1 MIVAIDGPAATGK
14 STSAKLVAQKLGFT
28 YMDTGAMYRCVTL
41 SVLRNHIA
49 LADQE
54 ALQLLIQEM
63 DIHFDKTDD
72 KLVVCLN
79 KEDVSTLIRKPEVT
93 SHVSAV
99 SALPQVGNHMVAI
112 QRKSAKNQDCV
123 IEGRDIGTI
132 VFPKAD
138 VKFFLVA
145 EDIVRAKRRQLDL
158 KAIGEEKTIDDLVEE
173 IRRRDRFD
181 SERSHSPLKKADDA
195 IEVDTSQLTIDEQVD
210 FMVNKVRNHEPEEIE

>member
-49 LADQE
+49 LADEE

-72 KLVVCLN
+72 KLVVRLD

-99 SALPQVGNHMVAI
+99 SALPQVRNHMVAI

-145 EDIVRAKRRQLDL
+145 DDFVRAKRRQLDL
-158 KAIGEEKTIDDLVEE
+158 KAIGEEKTIDELVEE

-195 IEVDTSQLTIDEQVD
+195 VEVDTSELTIDEQVD
-210 FMVNKVRNHEPEEIE
+210 FMVNKVRNH